1 MALLQISEP
10 GKGTLPHEHR
20 NAIGIDL
27 GTTNSL
33 VATVQSGVAKILS
46 HENQNNLIPS
56 VVQYQTNTILVG
68 EAAKLNQDDDPVN
81 TIASVKRLMGKRFSD
96 IATHTSSN
104 NLSDE
109 KSYIGIATKQGT
121 KSAVEVSAEIKQGT
135 KSAVEVS
142 AEILKKLKTI
152 AEQHIKDDILGAVIT
167 VPAYFDDAQRQAT
180 KDAAKLAGINVLR
193 LINEPT
199 AAAIAYGLDKKVEG
213 NYVVFDL
220 GGGTFDISILRLSKG
235 LFEVIATHGDT
246 QLGGDDFDEVIFQWL
261 MKQSTHDFQDP
272 QLKQKLKTLSKNI
285 KEKLTDNEIVS
296 VEHSFNSSVNIKTK
310 IDQKLFA
317 DLSQH
322 LIKKTIDATK
332 RALKDAN
339 LTIQDID
346 GIVMVGGSTRMPVI
360 QKIMRDFFKQD
371 LLNDINPDE
380 VVALGAAQQANMLVG
395 NSNDEHLLLDV
406 IPLSL
411 GIETMGEIVER
422 IIPRNS
428 TLPIAMAQE
437 FTTYKDGQNA
447 MMIHVVQGERDLVS
461 DCRSLAK
468 FSLKGI
474 PPMVAGAAKIRVT
487 FQVDTDGLLSVS
499 AQELSTGVQA
509 SIEVKPSYGLDSNQ
523 IKTMLESSFQLAD
536 EDKENRALAEVKVEA
551 TQMQEMVE
559 RALQQ
564 DQNILDEP
572 EIKKI
577 NKALDQLKKSLKNND
592 RNLIHEQI
600 DQLNNATQYFAQL
613 RMDRSIKN
621 ALTGR
626 DIKDMKL

>member
-109 KSYIGIATKQGT
+109 KSYVGIAT
-121 KSAVEVSAEIKQGT
+121 KQGT

-380 VVALGAAQQANMLVG
+380 VVALGAAQQANILVG

-551 TQMQEMVE
+551 MQMQEMVE

-577 NKALDQLKKSLKNND
+577 NKALDQLRESLKNND

-613 RMDRSIKN
+613 RMDQSIKN

>member
-109 KSYIGIATKQGT
+109 KSYVGIAT
-121 KSAVEVSAEIKQGT
+121 KQGT

-261 MKQSTHDFQDP
+261 MKQSAHDFQDP
-272 QLKQKLKTLSKNI
+272 QLKQKLKTLSKTI

-551 TQMQEMVE
+551 MQMQEMVE

-577 NKALDQLKKSLKNND
+577 NKALDQLRESLKNND

-613 RMDRSIKN
+613 RMDQSIKN

>member
-109 KSYIGIATKQGT
+109 KSYVGIAT
-121 KSAVEVSAEIKQGT
+121 KQGT

-261 MKQSTHDFQDP
+261 MKQSAHDFQDP

-551 TQMQEMVE
+551 MQMQEMVE

-577 NKALDQLKKSLKNND
+577 NKALDQLRESLKNND

-613 RMDRSIKN
+613 RMDQSIKN

>member
-10 GKGTLPHEHR
+10 GKGTLPHEHG

-68 EAAKLNQDDDPVN
+68 EAAKLNQDDDPIN

-121 KSAVEVSAEIKQGT
+121 KSAI
-135 KSAVEVS
+135 EVS

-272 QLKQKLKTLSKNI
+272 QLKQKLKTLSKTI

-523 IKTMLESSFQLAD
+523 IKKMLESSFQLAD

-551 TQMQEMVE
+551 MQMREMVE

-577 NKALDQLKKSLKNND
+577 NKALDQLRESLKNND

-613 RMDRSIKN
+613 RMDQSIKN

>member
-109 KSYIGIATKQGT
+109 KSYIGIAT
-121 KSAVEVSAEIKQGT
+121 KQGT

-551 TQMQEMVE
+551 MQMQEMVE

>member
-109 KSYIGIATKQGT
+109 KSYIGIAT
-121 KSAVEVSAEIKQGT
+121 KQGT

-261 MKQSTHDFQDP
+261 MKQSAYDFQDP